1 MHLAHIRVGQAAEF
15 QIDDD
20 QAAQPAMKQQQIHA
34 IPGLVDAQSTL
45 PSHEGEA
52 VPKFQQETFQTLRQ
66 GGFQVGFR
74 VFVLEIEKL
83 QHIRILDRI
92 IRGDSIRGHRERCLG
107 QHRVLVPGQC
117 RALVELAF
125 DLPVELAH
133 APAATQ
139 RMRLVEPAS
148 LAILD
153 R

>member
-52 VPKFQQETFQTLRQ
+52 FPKFQQETCQTLRQ

-92 IRGDSIRGHRERCLG
+92 I
-107 QHRVLVPGQC
+107 
-117 RALVELAF
+117 
-125 DLPVELAH
+125 LAH